1 MVTDGDIS
9 FVIFLYA
16 DGLIQWLW
24 SDDHVG
30 NPAEVGVNAG
40 DGIRFFR
47 HPDSNTLSLLNITL
61 TSNIDQPGVWI
72 IRTDREGVQIKKCRK
87 GINGTNLISVI
98 ITLLL

>member
-24 SDDHVG
+24 SDDHEG
-30 NPAEVGVNAG
+30 DPAEVGVNAG

-47 HPDSNTLSLLNITL
+47 HPDSNTLNLFNITT
-61 TSNIDQPGVWI
+61 TSNVDMPGVWV
-72 IRTDREGVQIKKCRK
+72 IRTDEEGAPIKGCRK
-87 GINGTNLISVI
+87 DSNGWLEMIVCS
-98 ITLLL
+98 